1 MEKIIGRRSLTPR
14 SGDIPVSLP
23 AVRQVSIQNQ
33 ADSSDTAPQVGVRR
47 SIPGSKTLEV
57 PQVEVSSIQNH
68 GAPREVSPGR
78 KGSKEG
84 GALQLPQKRHPGNSE
99 TGLLE
104 TVRSWRRTNSGN
116 GETAFSETAGSAQ
129 GSRETARSRELPSL
143 AGRIVSSH
151 ETATRRRCRQDV
163 SVPRVPSRS
172 PSYRSNCSGQD
183 VSVPRVPSRSPSKG
197 SNNSGQDVPLLRVP
211 SRSPSKGSNNSGQ
224 DVPVLRVPSRSPSY
238 GSSSS
243 DFGETALQEKAT
255 SRKVSHDLPEVV
267 GIISGNRIEGSEAE
281 TGLPWSGRVRGD
293 PPEVVCVISVQS
305 TDDSEIG
312 LPETATT
319 RTGSSDVSVPVPEV
333 HRGKLDRRSNC
344 CSDLSQPDT
353 SSHRRERT
361 LTRKKTTEI
370 KASVAEKSRNSIEAW
385 FQSWDVDG
393 SGKIDQNEFKKIFN
407 NLSLT
412 WDEDEFASMM
422 KQIDSNHDGVV
433 DLKEFADWVTDPS
446 SMKTVSLDGWFGKV
460 NLAELQKPLFDCF
473 NQSDNDGFVSKDDFL
488 KCYQIMTYCLKMH
501 PDGKDEWPRNAEE
514 EFQAADKDTTEA
526 ITFHEFVDWQELL
539 LKDSG
544 IPNSHLPKL
553 VEELAEALAVVLDVL
568 NWDEKGMPVD
578 SYDNVLQSSTEK
590 LAAISREL
598 YSARKQLLLQ
608 SFESED
614 MFEEEVDDDC
624 GPNYSWCQL
633 PKNALQ
639 VLLRKCAE
647 DNGLLVPSCQTP
659 HSPSHAPSSAA
670 PSRKELF
677 NVARRNA
684 LMRHCVTLAFGQ
696 VMLILPD
703 CDRRQ
708 SEPASRWYAWLARSN
723 KQGRKDDLFCV
734 LETSNGRL
742 DWNLLEDESQLDEF
756 QIKQKFRAMP
766 SDLQLFALLAT
777 QHMVSLSSTD
787 YYQLCWERVQ
797 EALTNAVGLD
807 VISEEGLL
815 SYISCLKAQAE
826 QDLFE
831 NNELHELLEM
841 SAPGKRLADA
851 INLHLEDLKLSPYEV
866 MAGLSEM
873 EVLPVSNEAWAQIA
887 QHELE
892 FSLQCS

>member
-1 MEKIIGRRSLTPR
+1 MEKIVGRRSLTRR
-14 SGDIPVSLP
+14 SVDIPVSLP
-23 AVRQVSIQNQ
+23 AVRQVPSESR
-33 ADSSDTAPQVGVRR
+33 AESSDTAPQVGVRR

-84 GALQLPQKRHPGNSE
+84 ALQLPQKRHSGNSE

-116 GETAFSETAGSAQ
+116 SETAVSVTAGSAQ
-129 GSRETARSRELPSL
+129 GSRETARNRELPSL

-151 ETATRRRCRQDV
+151 EAATRRRCRQDV

-172 PSYRSNCSGQD
+172 PSHR
-183 VSVPRVPSRSPSKG
+183 
-197 SNNSGQDVPLLRVP
+197 SNNSGQDVQVLRVP

-224 DVPVLRVPSRSPSY
+224 DVPVPVLRVPSRSPSK
-238 GSSSS
+238 GSNNSGQDVPLFRVPSRSPSKRSNSS
-243 DFGETALQEKAT
+243 DFGETSLQETA
-255 SRKVSHDLPEVV
+255 KVSHDLPEGV
-267 GIISGNRIEGSEAE
+267 GIISGRLSLE
-281 TGLPWSGRVRGD
+281 
-293 PPEVVCVISVQS
+293 PPEVVCRISVQS
-305 TDDSEIG
+305 CETC

-319 RTGSSDVSVPVPEV
+319 RIGSSDVSVPVPEV
-333 HRGKLDRRSNC
+333 QGRKLYRRSHR
-344 CSDLSQPDT
+344 SDLSQPDT
-353 SSHRRERT
+353 TSHRRERIV
-361 LTRKKTTEI
+361 TRKKTIEI

-385 FQSWDVDG
+385 FQSWDLDG
-393 SGKIDQNEFKKIFN
+393 SGKIDFQEFRRIFN

-422 KQIDSNHDGVV
+422 NQIDSNHDGEV
-433 DLKEFADWVTDPS
+433 DIREFADWVTDPS
-446 SMKTVSLDGWFGKV
+446 SMKTVSLDGWLGKV

-514 EFQAADKDTTEA
+514 ELQAADKDNTGA

-544 IPNSHLPKL
+544 IPNSYLPQL
-553 VEELAEALAVVLDVL
+553 VEELVEALTVVLDVL
-568 NWDEKGMPVD
+568 NWDAKGMPVD

-598 YSARKQLLLQ
+598 YSAKKELLLQ
-608 SFESED
+608 SFESDD
-614 MFEEEVDDDC
+614 MFDEEVDDDC

-659 HSPSHAPSSAA
+659 HPPSHAPSSAA

-723 KQGRKDDLFCV
+723 KQGRKDDLFYV

-742 DWNLLEDESQLDEF
+742 DWNLLEDESQLDES
-756 QIKQKFRAMP
+756 QIEHKFKAMP
-766 SDLQLFALLAT
+766 SDLQIFALLAT
-777 QHMVSLSSTD
+777 QHMVSLSSTEN
-787 YYQLCWERVQ
+787 QLCWERVQ

-815 SYISCLKAQAE
+815 SYISCLRAQAK

-851 INLHLEDLKLSPYEV
+851 VNLHLEELKLSPYEV

-873 EVLPVSNEAWAQIA
+873 EVLPVSEEAWAQIA

-892 FSLQCS
+892 LSLQCS